1 MARYNRSTVLVVGLG
16 RFGSALALELEEMG
30 HEVLAVDAREQ
41 VVQSIASQVT
51 HAVVADATDVEVL
64 RSLGAPD
71 LRHAIVAIGENTEAS
86 ILCTAALAELE
97 VADLWAKANTE
108 SHARILQLVGA
119 DHVVFPERETGR
131 RIAHQITGQM
141 LDYIDI
147 DDDFALV
154 ETGVPEPLQGKTL
167 AEAQIRARYGVTVV
181 ALKPEHGL
189 FTYTSPDSVLDG
201 TLLVAGSKKDV
212 ERFAQDAPA
221 AARARVAKRS
231 V

>member
-1 MARYNRSTVLVVGLG
+1 MARYHRSTVLVVGLG
-16 RFGSALALELEEMG
+16 RFGSAVALELEEIG
-30 HEVLAVDAREQ
+30 HEVLALDAREH
-41 VVQSIASQVT
+41 VVQALASQVT

-64 RSLGAPD
+64 RSIGAPD

-97 VADLWAKANTE
+97 VGDVWAKANTE
-108 SHARILQLVGA
+108 SHARILKLVGA

-131 RIAHQITGQM
+131 RIAHQVTGQM

-154 ETGVPEPLQGKTL
+154 ETGVPEHLAGKTL

-181 ALKPEHGL
+181 ALKPEDGL
-189 FTYTSPDSVLDG
+189 FSYTAPDTVLGG
-201 TLLVAGSKKDV
+201 TLLVAGSKRDV

-221 AARARVAKRS
+221 SQNPRLGKS
-231 V
+231 PG

>member
-1 MARYNRSTVLVVGLG
+1 MARYHRSTVLVVGLG
-16 RFGSALALELEEMG
+16 RFGSALALELEDIG

-41 VVQSIASQVT
+41 VVQALASQVT

-108 SHARILQLVGA
+108 SHARILTLVGA

-131 RIAHQITGQM
+131 RIAHQVTGQM

-154 ETGVPEPLQGKTL
+154 ETGVPEQLAGMTL
-167 AEAQIRARYGVTVV
+167 TEAQIRARYGVTVV
-181 ALKPEHGL
+181 ALKPPDGL
-189 FTYTSPDSVLDG
+189 FSYTAPDTVLGG
-201 TLLVAGSKKDV
+201 TLLVAGAKKDV

-221 AARARVAKRS
+221 AQNPRTSKGLR
-231 V
+231 